1 MKPRGTASHS
11 KAVRE
16 PTPVHG
22 WLCDHDS
29 RYGDPVVINADAEAL
44 ALMAWGLGQLEAV
57 NQLLETIASCGHIDD
72 VSSVA
77 GAVWHLTS
85 QAETVIRAAH
95 QVHVDSY
102 ID

>member
-1 MKPRGTASHS
+1 MKPKMASDRR
-11 KAVRE
+11 KAVQR
-16 PTPVHG
+16 TIPVHG

-29 RYGDPVVINADAEAL
+29 RYGDPVIINADAEAL

-57 NQLLETIASCGHIDD
+57 NQLLEAITNRGSGDD
-72 VSSVA
+72 VSLVA

-95 QVHVDSY
+95 QVHIDSY

>member
-1 MKPRGTASHS
+1 MKRRVASGRRKSVPR
-11 KAVRE
+11 

-22 WLCDHDS
+22 WLCDHDGQ
-29 RYGDPVVINADAEAL
+29 YGDPVVVNADAEAL

-57 NQLLETIASCGHIDD
+57 NQLLEAITNRGRGDD
-72 VSSVA
+72 VSLVA

-95 QVHVDSY
+95 QVHIDSY

>member
-1 MKPRGTASHS
+1 MKPRVASGRR
-11 KAVRE
+11 KAVQQ

-29 RYGDPVVINADAEAL
+29 RYGDPVIINADAEAL

-57 NQLLETIASCGHIDD
+57 NQLLEAIANRRHGDD
-72 VSSVA
+72 VSLVA

-95 QVHVDSY
+95 QVHIDSY

>member
-1 MKPRGTASHS
+1 VQQPIS
-11 KAVRE
+11 
-16 PTPVHG
+16 VHG

-29 RYGDPVVINADAEAL
+29 RYGDPVIINGDAEAL

-57 NQLLETIASCGHIDD
+57 NQLLEAITNRGRGDD
-72 VSSVA
+72 VSLVA

-95 QVHVDSY
+95 QVHIDNY